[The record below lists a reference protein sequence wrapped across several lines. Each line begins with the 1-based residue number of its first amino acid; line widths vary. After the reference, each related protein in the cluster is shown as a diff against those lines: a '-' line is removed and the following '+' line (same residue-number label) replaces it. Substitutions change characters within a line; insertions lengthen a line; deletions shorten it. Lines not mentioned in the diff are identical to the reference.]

1 MTMKLGLNDRTVL
14 VTGASKGIGLACAE
28 AFARE
33 GAKVIVTGRDAGRLA
48 RAAEAVK
55 AAGAAEVATFVG
67 DLGLSVERERLSG
80 AHPQVDVLVN
90 NAGAIPGGNLL
101 DMSLA
106 QWTEAWQLKVFGYI
120 HLTQLYLAGMKARS
134 SGVVLNIV
142 GMAGQAPR
150 WDYICGSTGN
160 AALIAFTRAVGAKS
174 VDWNVRVL
182 GINPSPTRTDRIESL
197 MRKKAKDN
205 TGDEERWREGLTAL
219 PFGRLAEAAEVA
231 DLAVMLASPKAA
243 YLSGTVVDLDG
254 GQSFRG

>member
-1 MTMKLGLNDRTVL
+1 
-14 VTGASKGIGLACAE
+14 
-28 AFARE
+28 
-33 GAKVIVTGRDAGRLA
+33 
-48 RAAEAVK
+48 
-55 AAGAAEVATFVG
+55 
-67 DLGLSVERERLSG
+67 
-80 AHPQVDVLVN
+80 
-90 NAGAIPGGNLL
+90 
-101 DMSLA
+101 
-106 QWTEAWQLKVFGYI
+106 
-120 HLTQLYLAGMKARS
+120 
-134 SGVVLNIV
+134 
-142 GMAGQAPR
+142 MAGQAPR

>member
-1 MTMKLGLNDRTVL
+1 MNLGLNGRTVL
-14 VTGASKGIGLACAE
+14 ITGASKGIGLACAE
-28 AFARE
+28 RFAVER
-33 GAKVIVTGRDAGRLA
+33 AKVIITGRDAGRLD
-48 RAAEAVK
+48 AAVDAVK

-67 DLGLSVERERLSG
+67 DLGLTGDRDRLFA
-80 AHPQVDVLVN
+80 AHPRVDILVN

-106 QWTEAWQLKVFGYI
+106 QWTDAWQLKVFGYI
-120 HLTQLYLAGMKARS
+120 HLTQLYLAGMKGRAN
-134 SGVVLNIV
+134 GVVLNII

-197 MRKKAKDN
+197 MRKKAKDT
-205 TGDEERWREGLTAL
+205 TGDEGRWREGLTAL